1 MVDDSAV
8 VDSGSFSRVH
18 FRFGRDLTT
27 DSGASSRRRWTRRRR
42 RRRIYIQA
50 RVNRGE
56 RTTRRRVSRRGQ
68 SDAVEGRIMISR
80 GGEDNRYDSDKYDA

>member
-1 MVDDSAV
+1 
-8 VDSGSFSRVH
+8 
-18 FRFGRDLTT
+18 
-27 DSGASSRRRWTRRRR
+27 
-42 RRRIYIQA
+42 
-50 RVNRGE
+50 VNRGE